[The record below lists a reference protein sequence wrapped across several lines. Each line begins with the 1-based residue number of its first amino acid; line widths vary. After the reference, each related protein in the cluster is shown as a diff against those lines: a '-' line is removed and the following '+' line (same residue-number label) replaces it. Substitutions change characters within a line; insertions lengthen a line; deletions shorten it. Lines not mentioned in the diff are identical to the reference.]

1 MPRPIRSRSVRGATP
16 DNVAV
21 AAKIIDLEKRRGITN
36 YYLYVTEVTL
46 NNSSSY
52 QIFRRYSQFDALQ
65 ADLVARFPI
74 EAGDINAKDRVLPSL
89 PGKIF
94 FGRSAI
100 REVAERRLPEL
111 NKYMKELLSL
121 DPKIS
126 RDPDVRLFF
135 SQTESDV
142 LALENREKQGIVG
155 SAPQTSF
162 KPSLNSNTANK
173 TSPRPKVKPSRPRPP
188 VPRRPSKPPSI
199 VKGPRAKVLYPFEA
213 RTTDELSLL
222 AGTTVSLLH
231 RVNQDWIEGKYNM
244 KTGLFPAAYVEII
257 EDLDEDLEEGEDE
270 WDDPEPVAVIRC
282 HFSGGVRDIEVHPT
296 FVENPAFKELL
307 TLVRQSL
314 QRQDLVMNY
323 LDHEGDLIRIKDQE
337 DVDLMIN
344 QSERKTLPRQLSRQ
358 PSSSQYVPWEVHATL
373 EKDYSVYHVKDTP
386 PRRS

>member
-21 AAKIIDLEKRRGITN
+21 AAKITDLEKRRGITN
-36 YYLYVTEVTL
+36 YYVYVTEVTL
-46 NNSSSY
+46 NNGSSY
-52 QIFRRYSQFDALQ
+52 QIFRRYSQFDSLQ
-65 ADLVARFPI
+65 VYLLARFPI
-74 EAGDINAKDRVLPSL
+74 EAGDIDEKDRVLPSL
-89 PGKIF
+89 PGKIY

-155 SAPQTSF
+155 SAHQTSL
-162 KPSLNSNTANK
+162 KPSLNSNGANK
-173 TSPRPKVKPSRPRPP
+173 TCPRSKVKPSRPRPP

-213 RTTDELSLL
+213 RTEDELSLT

-231 RVNQDWIEGKYNM
+231 RVNQDWIEGRYNM
-244 KTGLFPAAYVEII
+244 KTGLFPAVYVDII
-257 EDLDEDLEEGEDE
+257 EDLDEDQEEGEDE

-282 HFSGGVRDIEVHPT
+282 HYSGGVRDIEVHPT
-296 FVENPAFKELL
+296 FVEKPAFSELL

-314 QRQDLVMNY
+314 NRQDLVMNY
-323 LDHEGDLIRIKDQE
+323 LDREGDLIRIKDQD
-337 DVDLMIN
+337 DVDLMID
-344 QSERKTLPRQLSRQ
+344 QSQKKTLPRQLSRQ
-358 PSSSQYVPWEVHATL
+358 LSSSLYVPWEVHATL
-373 EKDYSVYHVKDTP
+373 EKDYSVYHVKVMS